1 MIPSLANDKVIR
13 GYGAECHKR
22 FSEVQFYLH
31 RRPVFLLSA
40 ARPGRHLKFSFKMFF
55 SCLFLRK
62 TDPQSSNYLK
72 YRRGYV
78 FPDYDNFCP
87 PF

>member
-22 FSEVQFYLH
+22 FSEGQFYLH

-40 ARPGRHLKFSFKMFF
+40 ARPGRHLKFSFNMFF
-55 SCLFLRK
+55 SCLFLPK

>member
-1 MIPSLANDKVIR
+1 MIASLANDKVIR

-31 RRPVFLLSA
+31 LRPVLLLSA
-40 ARPGRHLKFSFKMFF
+40 ARPGRHLNFSLRMFL

-62 TDPQSSNYLK
+62 TDPPSSNYLK

-78 FPDYDNFCP
+78 FPDCK
-87 PF
+87 

>member
-1 MIPSLANDKVIR
+1 M
-13 GYGAECHKR
+13 
-22 FSEVQFYLH
+22 SEVQFYLH

-62 TDPQSSNYLK
+62 TDPQSSDYLK
-72 YRRGYV
+72 YRRGYL
-78 FPDYDNFCP
+78 FPDFDNFCP
-87 PF
+87 PFWKWDSADN

>member
-1 MIPSLANDKVIR
+1 MIPSLANDKFTR
-13 GYGAECHKR
+13 GYGDECHKR
-22 FSEVQFYLH
+22 FSKVQFYSHL
-31 RRPVFLLSA
+31 RPVFLLSA
-40 ARPGRHLKFSFKMFF
+40 ARPGRHLNFSLKMVF

-72 YRRGYV
+72 YRRVYV
-78 FPDYDNFCP
+78 FPDGDIFCP